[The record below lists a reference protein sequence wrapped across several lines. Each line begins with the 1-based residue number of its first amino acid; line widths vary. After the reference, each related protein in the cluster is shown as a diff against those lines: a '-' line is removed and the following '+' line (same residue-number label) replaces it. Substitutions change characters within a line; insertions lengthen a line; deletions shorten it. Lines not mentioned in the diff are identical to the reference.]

1 MTNATGLIIWA
12 TTAVLIPVG
21 LALTVWAAAS
31 WARRKLRDRI
41 SYERRL
47 RAAVARHPAGRNR

>member
-1 MTNATGLIIWA
+1 MTTGTGLIIWA

-21 LALTVWAAAS
+21 LALTVWAAAG
-31 WARRKLRDRI
+31 WARRQLRDRI

-47 RAAVARHPAGRNR
+47 RGCMARHPAGKRN